1 MRKLRAAVV
10 IAAGALLVAACGGDN
25 SGSSSSTTA
34 GGGGGSASTSAG
46 GGASTTVNLTQ
57 GGNVNIEVVTHGQ
70 ASDPFWSVVKKGVDD
85 AAKVTGAKVNYSAPD
100 TFDMVKMS
108 QLIDAAVAKKPSGLI
123 VSMPDFDA
131 LKGSLQKATAAKI
144 PIITINSGSDHY
156 KDVGAITHIGQ
167 DETIAGQGA
176 GQKLVEAG
184 AKNVVCVNQEVGN
197 AGLDARCNGAKQSIE
212 KGGGKLQVLQ
222 VDLKDAAGAQN
233 TIKSKLQSDSS
244 IDAVLALG
252 PTGSTP
258 ALAALKDLGVSGKT
272 KLATFDL
279 SPAVLDAITAGDMLF
294 AVDQQQY
301 LQGYLAIVFMNLFVT
316 NLNTVGGGMPVLT
329 GPGYV
334 TKDNAAQVKSLSAA
348 GTR

>member
-1 MRKLRAAVV
+1 MRTLRAAVV

-25 SGSSSSTTA
+25 KGSSSTTA
-34 GGGGGSASTSAG
+34 GGGG

-57 GGNVNIEVVTHGQ
+57 GGNVSIEVVTHGQ

-85 AAKVTGAKVNYSAPD
+85 GAKAVGAKVNYSAPD

-108 QLIDAAVAKKPSGLI
+108 QLIDAAVAKKPSGLV
-123 VSMPDFDA
+123 VSMPDYDA
-131 LKGSLQKATAAKI
+131 LKASLAKAKSANI

-176 GQKLVEAG
+176 GEKLAAAG
-184 AKNVVCVNQEVGN
+184 VKNVVCVNQEVGN
-197 AGLDARCNGAKQSIE
+197 AGLDARCNGAKTAIE
-212 KGGGKLQVLQ
+212 KAGGKLQVLQ

-244 IDAVLALG
+244 VDGVLALG
-252 PTGSTP
+252 PTGAAP
-258 ALAALKDLGVSGKT
+258 ALAAEKDLGVTQKV

-294 AVDQQQY
+294 AIDQQQY
-301 LQGYLAIVFMNLFVT
+301 LQGYLAIVAMNLYVT
-316 NLNTVGGGMPVLT
+316 NLNTVGGGQPLLT
-329 GPGYV
+329 GPGFV

>member
-1 MRKLRAAVV
+1 MRTLRAAVV
-10 IAAGALLVAACGGDN
+10 IAAGALLVAACGSDN
-25 SGSSSSTTA
+25 KSSSSSTTA
-34 GGGGGSASTSAG
+34 GGGGSATTAAG
-46 GGASTTVNLTQ
+46 GGAATTVNLTQ

-85 AAKVTGAKVNYSAPD
+85 AAKVTGANVNYSAPD

-108 QLIDAAVAKKPSGLI
+108 QLIDAAVAKKPSGLV
-123 VSMPDFDA
+123 VSLPDYNA
-131 LKGSLQKATAAKI
+131 LKDSLAKAKSAGI

-176 GQKLVEAG
+176 GLKLADAG
-184 AKNVVCVNQEVGN
+184 AKHVLCVNQEVGN

-212 KGGGKLQVLQ
+212 KAGGKLDVLQ

-252 PTGSTP
+252 PTGASP
-258 ALAALKDLGVSGKT
+258 ALAAVKDLGQTGKV

-279 SPAVLDAITAGDMLF
+279 SPDVLAAIAAGDMLF

-301 LQGYLAIVFMNLFVT
+301 LQGYLPIIFMNLNIK
-316 NLNTVGGGMPVLT
+316 NLNTVGGGQPVLT
-329 GPGYV
+329 GPGFV
-334 TKDNAAQVKSLSAA
+334 EKSNAAQVKSLAAA
-348 GTR
+348 GSR